1 MCGRSPDRTVIQVD
15 TDATH
20 IGLRILIDVVV
31 VGDIRATVRDLLH
44 HLAWPPVGT
53 GASRADAQGSG
64 H

>member
-1 MCGRSPDRTVIQVD
+1 MD